1 MKEAPGGRPYTR
13 VVTSEDVQIATRFR
27 AALETA
33 VSTGDRSAL
42 LELVAPDVE
51 WVTPLRT
58 VRGVD
63 ELETWRV
70 WGSSG
75 ESFDFDFGEG
85 EWVDR
90 GDGRV
95 DCEVHQVY
103 RVKESGDFAYERQ
116 RRIEL
121 TIEDGRVSRYE
132 VRVVG

>member
-1 MKEAPGGRPYTR
+1 VA
-13 VVTSEDVQIATRFR
+13 SDDVEIATRFR

-33 VSTGDRSAL
+33 VETGDHGAL
-42 LELVAPDVE
+42 LELVAPGVE

-58 VRGVD
+58 LQGVD
-63 ELETWRV
+63 ELATWRV

-75 ESFDFDFGEG
+75 ESFDFEFGEG

-103 RVKESGDFAYERQ
+103 RVKGSGDFAYERQ

-121 TIEDGRVSRYE
+121 TIKDGKVSRYE

>member
-1 MKEAPGGRPYTR
+1 VA
-13 VVTSEDVQIATRFR
+13 SDDVEIATRFR
-27 AALETA
+27 TALETA
-33 VSTGDRSAL
+33 VKTGDRGAL

-58 VRGVD
+58 IRGVD
-63 ELETWRV
+63 ELATWRV

-75 ESFDFDFGEG
+75 ESFDFEFGDG

-103 RVKESGDFAYERQ
+103 RVKGSGDFAYERQ
-116 RRIEL
+116 RRLEL
-121 TIEDGRVSRYE
+121 TIRDGKVSRYE

>member
-1 MKEAPGGRPYTR
+1 M
-13 VVTSEDVQIATRFR
+13 TSGDLETAARFR
-27 AALETA
+27 AAVETA
-33 VSTGDRSAL
+33 VSTGDHSGL

-51 WVTPLRT
+51 WITPLRT
-58 VRGVD
+58 LRGVD
-63 ELETWRV
+63 ELATWRV

-75 ESFDFDFGEG
+75 EGFDFEFGDG
-85 EWVDR
+85 EWVER

-121 TIEDGRVSRYE
+121 TIQDGKVSRYE

>member
-1 MKEAPGGRPYTR
+1 MSAEL
-13 VVTSEDVQIATRFR
+13 EIAERFR
-27 AALETA
+27 AAVEAA
-33 VSTGDRSAL
+33 VSTGERSGL

-58 VRGVD
+58 LRGVD
-63 ELETWRV
+63 ELATWRV

-75 ESFDFDFGEG
+75 EGFDFEFGDG

-103 RVKESGDFAYERQ
+103 RVKASSSAGSVTDGDIRQ
-116 RRIEL
+116 SPRAPHSIEASSSAGDV
-121 TIEDGRVSRYE
+121 TC
-132 VRVVG
+132 

>member
-1 MKEAPGGRPYTR
+1 VA
-13 VVTSEDVQIATRFR
+13 SDDVEIATRFR

-33 VSTGDRSAL
+33 VKTGDRGAL
-42 LELVAPDVE
+42 LELVAPNVE

-58 VRGVD
+58 IRGVE
-63 ELETWRV
+63 ELAAWRV

-75 ESFDFDFGEG
+75 ESFDFDFGDG

-95 DCEVHQVY
+95 DCEVQQVY

-121 TIEDGRVSRYE
+121 TIRDGKVSRYE

>member
-1 MKEAPGGRPYTR
+1 VA
-13 VVTSEDVQIATRFR
+13 SEDLEIATRFR

-33 VSTGDRSAL
+33 ISTGDRSGL
-42 LELVAPDVE
+42 LELVARDVE

-58 VRGVD
+58 LRGVD
-63 ELETWRV
+63 ELETWRM

-75 ESFDFDFGEG
+75 ESFDFEFGEG
-85 EWVDR
+85 DWVDR
-90 GDGRV
+90 GDGHV

-103 RVKESGDFAYERQ
+103 RVKDSGDFAYERQ

-121 TIEDGRVSRYE
+121 TIEDGKVSRYE

>member
-1 MKEAPGGRPYTR
+1 VA
-13 VVTSEDVQIATRFR
+13 SEDVEIATRFR

-33 VSTGDRSAL
+33 VKTGDHGAL

-58 VRGVD
+58 LQGVD
-63 ELETWRV
+63 ELATWRV

-75 ESFDFDFGEG
+75 DSFDFEFGEG

-103 RVKESGDFAYERQ
+103 RVKDSGDFAYERQ

-121 TIEDGRVSRYE
+121 TIQHGKVSRYE

>member
-1 MKEAPGGRPYTR
+1 M
-13 VVTSEDVQIATRFR
+13 IATRFR
-27 AALETA
+27 AALETGCP
-33 VSTGDRSAL
+33 TGDSDAL

-58 VRGVD
+58 LQGVD
-63 ELETWRV
+63 ELATWRV

-75 ESFDFDFGEG
+75 ESFDFEFGEG
-85 EWVDR
+85 KWVDR

-116 RRIEL
+116 RPRA
-121 TIEDGRVSRYE
+121 DDPGRQGQPLRST
-132 VRVVG
+132 VVG